1 MSKTLLTQP
10 TLSVPDQP
18 KSSSVDVKQIR
29 VRSKGVV
36 LSVPSVQIDHK
47 VVFSSGR
54 WLKTA
59 TVPEE
64 ELIEGET
71 IPDPNSFVLQLKG
84 SKLGADLFTF
94 AQRVPDS
101 KPKYNFDLVWED
113 AAVIPITTFTHWWKE
128 RTEYS
133 IRKAVNRG
141 KKLGLVTEATE
152 LSDDFAEGV
161 TTIYN
166 ETPVRQGKAFWH
178 YRKGTETVKS
188 ELATYLDRSTFI
200 GAYYRG
206 ELVGSMKITYVGSA
220 ATIMQILSAKK
231 HFDKRP
237 NNALI
242 AKAVEICELRKM
254 SHLIYGSFVYQDP
267 NSTLTEF
274 KRRNGFEPL
283 PLPRYY
289 IPLTPLGKIALKM
302 GFHKGLAGQLPKPL
316 LSRLLK
322 ARKLWY
328 SHKLKSIGEN
338 A

>member
-1 MSKTLLTQP
+1 M
-10 TLSVPDQP
+10 PDHP
-18 KSSSVDVKQIR
+18 KSSPVDVKR
-29 VRSKGVV
+29 TGVRSKGVA
-36 LSVPSVQIDHK
+36 LSVPSVQIDGK

-54 WLKTA
+54 WLKIA
-59 TVPEE
+59 EVPEE

-71 IPDPNSFVLQLKG
+71 IPDPNSFVSRLKG
-84 SKLGADLFTF
+84 SKLDADIFTF

-101 KPKYNFDLVWED
+101 KPKYNFDIIWED

-133 IRKAVNRG
+133 IRKAVNRS

-152 LSDDFAEGV
+152 FTDAFAEGV

-200 GAYYRG
+200 GAYFQG
-206 ELVGSMKITYVGSA
+206 VLVGSMKITYVGST
-220 ATIMQILSAKK
+220 ATIMQIFSATQ

-242 AKAVEICELRKM
+242 AKAVEICERKKM
-254 SHLIYGSFVYQDP
+254 SHLIYGSFVYHDP

-289 IPLTPLGKIALKM
+289 IPLTLLGKITLKM
-302 GFHKGLAGQLPKPL
+302 GFHRGLAGQLPKPL
-316 LSRLLK
+316 LSQLLK